1 MAEPVEIRIRPH
13 HYDGDVL
20 VAHVEFPQ
28 GDPGAGSG
36 ATSKFVISN
45 VAEFDIPDDGPHRI
59 AFDSANPSYFG
70 GYEFEN
76 FGMGNVT
83 EIPVDKGPHFIRLVP
98 DWQFQNLVSAGFVQA
113 QVVLVDAT
121 GADYSFLSYNF
132 HQYSDGQGVNPGME
146 MVYFP
151 EDGMHLELEV
161 LASGLGETPNFIAK
175 FELAKL

>member
-83 EIPVDKGPHFIRLVP
+83 EIPVDKGP
-98 DWQFQNLVSAGFVQA
+98 Q
-113 QVVLVDAT
+113 
-121 GADYSFLSYNF
+121 
-132 HQYSDGQGVNPGME
+132 
-146 MVYFP
+146 
-151 EDGMHLELEV
+151 DGMHLELEV